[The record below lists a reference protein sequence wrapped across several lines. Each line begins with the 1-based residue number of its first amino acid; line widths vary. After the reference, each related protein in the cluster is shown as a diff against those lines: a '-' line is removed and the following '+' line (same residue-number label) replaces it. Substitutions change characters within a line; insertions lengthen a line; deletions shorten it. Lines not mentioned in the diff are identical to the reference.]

1 MFVYFDFSLPRAVT
15 EQLIERI
22 DQIKSSS
29 LTDASLKRLAAFQ
42 TKNKTKQ
49 GVYVIYLAGAAV
61 YAGKADGLA
70 ERLAEHLWKLKGRKG
85 IDLTSVGYKALLLN
99 ENWSTSANED
109 LLIGHFKSKSECRW
123 NGGGFGPKDPGKNR
137 DGSEPSSFDDNYPVQ
152 EKFPLTKLEDMTT
165 VGAVL
170 SQIKEQVPYLFRYEV
185 PDKLKAT
192 PLNLSGIPREVSAV
206 ALHTATALGKGW
218 QLMHFKNGFT
228 LYESNRSYSHGS
240 QLLP

>member
-22 DQIKSSS
+22 DELKSSS
-29 LTDASLKRLAAFQ
+29 LTDPSLKRLASFQ
-42 TKNKTKQ
+42 AKNKTKQ
-49 GVYVIYLAGAAV
+49 GVYVIYLDGAAV

-70 ERLAEHLWKLKGRKG
+70 ERLGEHLWKLRGRKG
-85 IDLTSVGYKALLLN
+85 IDLAAVGYKALLLN

-109 LLIGHFKSKSECRW
+109 LLIGHFKGKGECRW

-137 DGSEPSSFDDNYPVQ
+137 DGSEPSWFDDKFPVH
-152 EKFPLTKLEDMTT
+152 EKFPLVDIYDKTS
-165 VGAVL
+165 VGSVL

-185 PDKLKAT
+185 PDKLKAM
-192 PLNLSGIPREVSAV
+192 PLVLTGTPREVNAV
-206 ALHTATALGKGW
+206 ALLAAKALGKGW
-218 QLMHFKNGFT
+218 QLMLFKNGFT
-228 LYESNRSYSHGS
+228 LYEASRKYQHGL